1 MTLQALIKYL
11 LKVLCWLSFDMLLS
25 VISIDCILSE
35 NEKQLGLINQSLKEE
50 KQTRKQLE
58 SKLVAAEEELT
69 ELRTNNQN
77 LDKVG
82 ALLYST
88 IVPLFC
94 RMLSISMILVK
105 IF

>member
-1 MTLQALIKYL
+1 M
-11 LKVLCWLSFDMLLS
+11 
-25 VISIDCILSE
+25 DCILSE

-50 KQTRKQLE
+50 KQARKQLE

-82 ALLYST
+82 ALLYSP
-88 IVPLFC
+88 IVPFI
-94 RMLSISMILVK
+94 SI
-105 IF
+105 

>member
-1 MTLQALIKYL
+1 M
-11 LKVLCWLSFDMLLS
+11 
-25 VISIDCILSE
+25 DCILSE

-82 ALLYST
+82 ALFHFP
-88 IVPLFC
+88 IVLLFC
-94 RMLSISMILVK
+94 RMLSASMILLT
-105 IF
+105 IT